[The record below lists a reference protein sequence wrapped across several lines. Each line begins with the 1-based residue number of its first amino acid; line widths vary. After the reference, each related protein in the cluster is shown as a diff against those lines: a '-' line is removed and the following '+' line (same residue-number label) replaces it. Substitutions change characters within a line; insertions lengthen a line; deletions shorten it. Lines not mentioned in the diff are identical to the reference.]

1 MRELHLTDVE
11 TEVQGNSTPCPEPL
25 TALTGSRARMDS
37 MCGGVLGSSLLQS
50 TSFLL
55 FWSSWKRVNLIFQIL
70 PSCGFPRRALAGC
83 GVLGCVWTFL
93 HSVLL
98 RGPSEVP
105 AGSGCFSGSQAEL
118 QGSPLSGELSSSKA
132 LLASPREGGQSCSPA
147 WHGSCSSERPRS
159 LSICAILVLFVP
171 LH

>member
-55 FWSSWKRVNLIFQIL
+55 FWSSWKRKSTSSSRF
-70 PSCGFPRRALAGC
+70 CRAVVSPEEPWEGC

-93 HSVLL
+93 HNVLL

-105 AGSGCFSGSQAEL
+105 AGSGCFSGFPGRTPRISSLWRAEFF
-118 QGSPLSGELSSSKA
+118 QGAPSITQRRWAK
-132 LLASPREGGQSCSPA
+132 LLPSLA
-147 WHGSCSSERPRS
+147 WQ
-159 LSICAILVLFVP
+159 L
-171 LH
+171 